1 MGMRSL
7 PELLWPNGAP
17 GALGER
23 PEDKPTI
30 TACLAPADKAT
41 GAAVVVLPGGG
52 YGGLAPHE
60 GVVYADYLNTLGI
73 HGFVV
78 EYRLGP
84 NGYKHPSM
92 WQDATRA
99 VRMVRARAKEW
110 GVDTNRVGIMGS
122 SAGGHLASTVLTHWD
137 QGDPASEDLIER
149 QSSRPDL
156 GILCYP
162 VVTMR
167 ELTHGGS
174 RSNLLGETPSQ
185 ELIDYLSSEM
195 QVNAQTPPCFLLHT
209 FEDQSVPVL
218 NSIDYAQALAR
229 HGVPFEI
236 HVYERGLHGIGLGC
250 YQFDPK
256 RLHPWVGEL
265 GRWLAERGFAISAS

>member
-1 MGMRSL
+1 MPSQ
-7 PELLWPNGAP
+7 PELLWPSGAP
-17 GALGER
+17 GSLGDR

-30 TACLAPADKAT
+30 TPCLAPPEKAI
-41 GAAVVVLPGGG
+41 GAAVVILPGGG
-52 YGGLAPHE
+52 YGGLAGHE

-84 NGYKHPSM
+84 NGYKHPCM

-99 VRMVRARAKEW
+99 MRMVRARAREW
-110 GVDTNRVGIMGS
+110 GVDPTRVGIMGS

-137 QGDPASEDLIER
+137 QGDSASEDLIER

-162 VVTMR
+162 VITMR
-167 ELTHGGS
+167 DLTHGGS
-174 RSNLLGETPSQ
+174 RLNLLGENPPT
-185 ELIDYLSSEM
+185 ELVEYLSSEL
-195 QVNAQTPPCFLLHT
+195 QVNEQTPPCFLLHT
-209 FEDQSVPVL
+209 FEDQAVPVL
-218 NSIDYAQALAR
+218 NSVNFAKSLAK
-229 HGVPFEI
+229 HSVPFEL

-250 YQFDPK
+250 NPFDAK
-256 RLHPWVGEL
+256 NLHPWVSEL
-265 GRWLAERGFAISAS
+265 GRWLVERGFGR